1 MDYAAD
7 SRGAHIARKRSRAA
21 RSAEAAKLEADE
33 KAARAERA
41 RLGRGGHRGPGQ
53 PGARKRPGAHE
64 HGGRDRSRRRPIRD
78 RRMPRRRMRSAER
91 WPLMPLRDAAEAIDR
106 RVGDAVS
113 AAVQAHHRRR
123 LSRLDNAALDAP
135 AGGWAD
141 DAFQPR
147 AGQPPRAA
155 DRRRAGVRPDDR
167 IDWGGPTE
175 YVHITGWFLSPDF
188 VMRDGSVPVVVRNLL
203 AELAERVDVRV
214 LLWAGAP
221 VPLFRPSRR
230 MARQHPGRAA
240 SKRGR
245 SAASSTRASA
255 RCTATTRRRS

>member
-1 MDYAAD
+1 
-7 SRGAHIARKRSRAA
+7 
-21 RSAEAAKLEADE
+21 
-33 KAARAERA
+33 
-41 RLGRGGHRGPGQ
+41 
-53 PGARKRPGAHE
+53 
-64 HGGRDRSRRRPIRD
+64 
-78 RRMPRRRMRSAER
+78 
-91 WPLMPLRDAAEAIDR
+91 MPLRDAAEAIDR

-113 AAVQAHHRRR
+113 AAVQTHHRRR
-123 LSRLDNAALDAP
+123 LSRLGNAALDAP
-135 AGGWAD
+135 AGGWAA

-147 AGQPPRAA
+147 HGNTLELLIDGEQAFARMIESLERA
-155 DRRRAGVRPDDR
+155 
-167 IDWGGPTE
+167 TE

-230 MARQHPGRAA
+230 MARRTRAELVA
-240 SKRGR
+240 GTR
-245 SAASSTRASA
+245 SVASSTRASA